1 MAAGQ
6 NELGLFVL
14 CQRECRRFVPLQI
27 VAAITTIEIRSG
39 GKLSRMLV
47 GVAVRTAL
55 ELDLEQR
62 IFPVGSVASRAEH
75 CGMSAL
81 QGIGCGGVVLYRECR
96 RLEAFNGV
104 ARGALATA
112 RTFGKL
118 SLVWVWLVTIH
129 APLKDQRLLEISVR
143 VAL

>member
-27 VAAITTIEIRSG
+27 VAAITTVEIRSG
-39 GKLSRMLV
+39 GELSCMLV

-81 QGIGCGGVVLYRECR
+81 QGIAVAAWSFTVNVEGLNPSTVWQEAHSPPPARLANCPLCGSG
-96 RLEAFNGV
+96 
-104 ARGALATA
+104 
-112 RTFGKL
+112 
-118 SLVWVWLVTIH
+118 W
-129 APLKDQRLLEISVR
+129 
-143 VAL
+143 